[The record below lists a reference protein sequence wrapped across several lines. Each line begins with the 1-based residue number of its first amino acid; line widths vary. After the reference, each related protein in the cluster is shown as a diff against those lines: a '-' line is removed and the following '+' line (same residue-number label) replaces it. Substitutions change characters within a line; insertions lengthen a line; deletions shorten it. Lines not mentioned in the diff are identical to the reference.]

1 MATLFLSARMWIP
14 RQKKKTIKEDLYERE
29 KKEEIRDKERD
40 PEKLLQELFIIYNA
54 LSQKIALEKEITSDV
69 DAVLEPG
76 NLALDLIEGIYK
88 EVLTKKKLEKEKIPI
103 FETYQKFTETSH
115 EVLIEIKMGEVELK
129 VIPMKSGDKMKKFD
143 VDDTDKPCKEDKGG
157 IKKDNEFNRIMS
169 VDSEF
174 TGKTT
179 IVSKVKLGKFGQK
192 KKMETVLIMP
202 REIVGGKTQEEDDH
216 NPLTGDEKGSVEE
229 KHKGKHERPLDG
241 EALGHTCNLW
251 RREVIR
257 NTEYAEEKEHKAFK
271 HFKSEKTETVNK
283 VNVPEVYQKKAEG
296 SLYKNGDEKVSV
308 VEERFLHIDSSVDKE
323 LGKDRIEIRKVK
335 GKAKANLE
343 AQVRLGSCYQKRS
356 GPRRRLSQTELVH
369 EEKEP
374 IQEPR
379 GEINIK
385 KGKKKDYKKVID
397 KINLLTKKE
406 KLDRTC
412 EVWMRKIKKFQET
425 ATLNRGRVEEPTE
438 ETFDRIYEA
447 ECRVKK
453 NEDKEIKVE
462 TELSMTYPKPTK
474 VDYANRIKDPEDGR
488 TSIRIEKDV
497 EEGKSMISAYY
508 QKSANNESDILAL
521 NGRGKTRCCIDGCEK
536 AIANQDKSLKVEVK
550 DASA

>member
-1 MATLFLSARMWIP
+1 
-14 RQKKKTIKEDLYERE
+14 
-29 KKEEIRDKERD
+29 
-40 PEKLLQELFIIYNA
+40 
-54 LSQKIALEKEITSDV
+54 
-69 DAVLEPG
+69 
-76 NLALDLIEGIYK
+76 
-88 EVLTKKKLEKEKIPI
+88 
-103 FETYQKFTETSH
+103 
-115 EVLIEIKMGEVELK
+115 MGEVELK

-356 GPRRRLSQTELVH
+356 GPRRRLTDENTDNQ
-369 EEKEP
+369 
-374 IQEPR
+374 
-379 GEINIK
+379 
-385 KGKKKDYKKVID
+385 
-397 KINLLTKKE
+397 KKE
-406 KLDRTC
+406 GNAEDVLVISEEFEAEKLSREVKEFRTAIG
-412 EVWMRKIKKFQET
+412 KIKSIESKLAKEQFGSAEK
-425 ATLNRGRVEEPTE
+425 ACKILEWPMKSTE
-438 ETFDRIYEA
+438 ENNLNGHYEPVL
-447 ECRVKK
+447 CHQ
-453 NEDKEIKVE
+453 N
-462 TELSMTYPKPTK
+462 PTK